1 MKKHKFLSIFV
12 ALLIIAL
19 PVMAAFTGL
28 DLDVTLSNLRRELF
42 FDYRQI
48 DKTREKLS
56 SKYEDQHQKM
66 VEIVKKCND
75 LSLMLYSQK
84 QEYTFD
90 ISYALEKVT
99 REYNDFNKNRTPYDR
114 IVAGL
119 DVEIGRYARLIES
132 LRRLPPELEAVE
144 VLPDSLAYH
153 NDMLDAHLMR
163 NESLLQQEL
172 MEKVEAVLAL
182 NALHDSIALQDSTA
196 VLNTVAVLDTI
207 ALQDST
213 AVLDTITIRDLIA
226 IVDTTAAIEK
236 KNISA
241 FILSESGQMDRDTC
255 LFYATELLKMYAEIR
270 EQVMADSIHY
280 SEARLRMEESYQYAR
295 DYYGILENKVF
306 VEGQTPWWTILA
318 SPGEYWRETWRAMN
332 EKYNFSALEKALTSN
347 DIEYTDEEIV
357 NNNQLMNSA
366 RIYWLVIY
374 VLAFFIL
381 WGLAALLMLPVY
393 RFVKPIGKRGAK
405 EQKRYLALLLGC
417 ILFIILSY
425 ESSDDDLVRK
435 GITIMHTFMWLL
447 VAINAAL
454 LIRVEPAKLKYSVRI
469 YLPTIFTALFVIAC
483 RLLFVPNAFMNFFFP
498 LLLIMLVL
506 WQLAANLRHGPKADR
521 TDMVIGWV
529 SFGITVVATVIGWC
543 GFVFLSLIILVW
555 WYFQLAVILGVASVW
570 SLTLLYKKARLDKK
584 IATHKDKI
592 TYLSDSEKEKMLF
605 GATWFYDLIREV
617 LIPVLVLGSI
627 PNCAFSALS
636 IFEFKDLYLTIF
648 EKPFFTQGEVQISLY
663 NILFLAGM
671 FAVFR
676 YANKALHALWQTL
689 AYRSYLRKH
698 DQQTVRTNEVNLSLG
713 NSLITVF
720 VWFVYA
726 DLFIVTLH
734 IPTGALGLIAGGLSA
749 GIGLAL
755 KDIINNFIYGIQ
767 LMGGRLRV
775 GDWIECDGNIGTVTA
790 ISYQTTQIR
799 DYGGPIIA
807 FTNTALFNKNFKNLT
822 RGNEYVYTKVTIG
835 VPYNSDVDKIRELL
849 LEASKELLT
858 KDDYGRDVVDPRWGI
873 KVDIADFA
881 ESAIVIAMK
890 QSVLVEK
897 RFGYIKKAKQLIYKT
912 FRENGIT
919 IPFNQ
924 LDIHV
929 INDNK
934 NTENSIENNTESN
947 TDNNTEIILE
957 NNTENN
963 IENNTE
969 NNTNQ

>member
-1 MKKHKFLSIFV
+1 MSKRKFSSIFF
-12 ALLIIAL
+12 ALLAVAL

-42 FDYRQI
+42 YDYRQI
-48 DKTREKLS
+48 DKTRERLT

-99 REYNDFNKNRTPYDR
+99 NEYNDFNKNRTPYDR
-114 IVAGL
+114 IVANL

-153 NDMLDAHLMR
+153 NEMLDAHLMR

-172 MEKVEAVLAL
+172 IEKVEAVIAL
-182 NALHDSIALQDSTA
+182 NS
-196 VLNTVAVLDTI
+196 
-207 ALQDST
+207 LQDST
-213 AVLDTITIRDLIA
+213 AVLDTIVALDTTSVRDLIA
-226 IVDTTAAIEK
+226 IVDTSTMEK
-236 KNISA
+236 KTISA
-241 FILSESGQMDRDTC
+241 FILSESGQVDRDTC
-255 LFYATELLKMYAEIR
+255 LFYATELLKMYADIR

-332 EKYNFSALEKALTSN
+332 EKYSFTGLWHGMTGKEEFTEEQITN
-347 DIEYTDEEIV
+347 DA
-357 NNNQLMNSA
+357 QLANSA
-366 RIYWLVIY
+366 KMYWLVIY

-381 WGLAALLMLPVY
+381 WGLSALLLLPVY
-393 RFVKPIGKRGAK
+393 RLVKPIGNRVAK
-405 EQKRYLALLLGC
+405 EQKRYLALLLSC

-425 ESSDDDLVRK
+425 ESSNDDLVRK
-435 GITIMHTFMWLL
+435 SILISHAFLWLL

-454 LIRVEPAKLKYSVRI
+454 LIRVDPAKLKNSVRI
-469 YLPTIFTALFVIAC
+469 YLPTIFTALFVIVC
-483 RLLFVPNAFMNFFFP
+483 RLLFVPNSFMNFFFP
-498 LLLIMLVL
+498 LLLLVLVL
-506 WQLAANLRHGPKADR
+506 WQLVANLHHGPKVDR
-521 TDMVIGWV
+521 IDLVIGWV

-570 SLTLLYKKARLDKK
+570 SLTLLYKKDRLDKK
-584 IATHKDKI
+584 ISAHKDKI

-605 GATWFYDLIREV
+605 GATWFYDLVREV
-617 LIPVLVLGSI
+617 LIPVLLLGSI
-627 PNCAFSALS
+627 PNCVFSALS

-648 EKPFFTQGEVQISLY
+648 EKPFFTQGEVQVSLY

-689 AYRSYLRKH
+689 AYRNYLRKH

-726 DLFIVTLH
+726 DLFIITLH

-790 ISYQTTQIR
+790 INYQTTQIR

-849 LEASKELLT
+849 LEASQELLT
-858 KDDYGRDVVDPRWGI
+858 KDDYGRDVVDPKWGI

-924 LDIHV
+924 LDVH
-929 INDNK
+929 
-934 NTENSIENNTESN
+934 
-947 TDNNTEIILE
+947 IIPDD
-957 NNTENN
+957 T
-963 IENNTE
+963 NTE